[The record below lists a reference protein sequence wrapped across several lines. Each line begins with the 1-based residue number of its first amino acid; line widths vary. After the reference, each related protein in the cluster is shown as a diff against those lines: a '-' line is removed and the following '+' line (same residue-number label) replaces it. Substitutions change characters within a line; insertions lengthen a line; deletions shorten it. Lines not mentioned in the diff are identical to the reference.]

1 VTDKFSVDPQTM
13 LQASARFALES
24 EELASALSRLQA
36 SLRPL
41 NGMLGN
47 DEQGQK
53 FAAGYDPNAQNLE
66 QAFQNL
72 AKGLDAIGRGLEV
85 MGINYQGSDAASQVP
100 KGG

>member
-1 VTDKFSVDPQTM
+1 MRDKFSVDPET
-13 LQASARFALES
+13 LLRASARFSVEN
-24 EELASALSRLQA
+24 EQLATALSRLQA

-41 NGMLGN
+41 SGMCGN

-53 FAAGYDPNAQNLE
+53 FGAGYDPNAKSLE
-66 QAFQNL
+66 QALQNL

-85 MGINYQGSDAASQVP
+85 MGINYQGSDTASQVR